1 MAVAAVIRSKSLMTF
16 REARLSLHAAFC
28 SSASAPISDS
38 HLETRWGRI
47 NDGEKP
53 WVTGCLRLIAITNGS
68 SGTQICWAASSR
80 SAARACRSHSCLPG
94 LAEGMSAE
102 EIAQTYAPFPQ
113 EAIPEI
119 MKVAAE
125 LLDSGHVA
133 A

>member
-1 MAVAAVIRSKSLMTF
+1 MGDWLPTPYRDYKWIVRDPDLLGGKLAIRGT
-16 REARLSLHAAFC
+16 RLSVSFVL
-28 SSASAPISDS
+28 
-38 HLETRWGRI
+38 
-47 NDGEKP
+47 
-53 WVTGCLRLIAITNGS
+53 
-68 SGTQICWAASSR
+68 
-80 SAARACRSHSCLPG
+80 AC

>member
-1 MAVAAVIRSKSLMTF
+1 MGDWVPTPYRDYKWIVRDPGLLGGKLAIRGT
-16 REARLSLHAAFC
+16 RLSVSFVL
-28 SSASAPISDS
+28 
-38 HLETRWGRI
+38 
-47 NDGEKP
+47 
-53 WVTGCLRLIAITNGS
+53 
-68 SGTQICWAASSR
+68 
-80 SAARACRSHSCLPG
+80 AC